1 LVDIEMPRRLTATR
15 NAPGFTLVEVLVALF
30 VMAIIAALGWRG
42 VDGMARSRDISQQ
55 AVDHQLRLQTVIAQ
69 WDQDLIAAQD
79 SGVVPA
85 LQFDGATLRLT
96 RVADGGQ
103 QVVAWSLREG
113 VWRRWTSPVTTRVS
127 ELQQAWLRSEQLQ
140 GAEAGQ
146 VKLFDGVTGV
156 QVWFHRGGW
165 SNAQSTGDIASG
177 LAAAAAAA
185 VASSAASAAAP
196 REKLP
201 AGVRL
206 MLDFGEQRL
215 TRDVALAPQV
225 P

>member
-1 LVDIEMPRRLTATR
+1 MTSRLKAR

-42 VDGMARSRDISQQ
+42 VDGMAKSRDISQQ

-69 WDQDLIAAQD
+69 WEQDLAAVQD

-96 RVADGGQ
+96 RVAVGGEQ
-103 QVVAWSLREG
+103 IVAWSLREG
-113 VWRRWTSPVTTRVS
+113 VWRRWTSPVTTRVG
-127 ELQQAWLRSEQLQ
+127 ELQQSWLRSEQLQ
-140 GAEAGQ
+140 GPEPGQ
-146 VKLFDGVTGV
+146 VRLFDGVTGW

-165 SNAQSTGDIASG
+165 SNAQSSGDIANG
-177 LAAAAAAA
+177 LAAAVAAAA
-185 VASSAASAAAP
+185 ASGAANTAAP